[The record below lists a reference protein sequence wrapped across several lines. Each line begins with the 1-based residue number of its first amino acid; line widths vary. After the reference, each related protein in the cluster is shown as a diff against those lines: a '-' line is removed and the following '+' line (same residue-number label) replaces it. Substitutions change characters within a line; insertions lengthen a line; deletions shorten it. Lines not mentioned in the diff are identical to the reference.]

1 MDWLSL
7 GIILVAIAALVVVNI
22 FTDAGSFFNCQMT
35 WRNAL
40 KSMKLK
46 NERSLKE
53 DASKPTAP
61 ENKA

>member
-7 GIILVAIAALVVVNI
+7 GIILAAIAALVVVNI
-22 FTDAGSFFNCQMT
+22 FTDAGSRLNCQMT

-53 DASKPTAP
+53 DASPANGK
-61 ENKA
+61 KA